1 MDETLTYHLEIQD
14 RWGGWH
20 QDELGGSVN
29 SFPTKEEALAMV
41 EELRPDFLPGAIFR
55 VVEGSCPTCV
65 EIKANG
71 GFGPRHNAS
80 TRCESGKYPHCT
92 CDTCF

>member
-1 MDETLTYHLEIQD
+1 MTYHLEVQD

-29 SFPTKEEALAMV
+29 AFPTKEEALAMV
-41 EELRPDFLPGAIFR
+41 EELRPDFRDATFR
-55 VVEGSCPTCV
+55 VVECPTCV
-65 EIKANG
+65 EIKASG
-71 GFGPRHNAS
+71 GFGPRHDAS
-80 TRCESGKYPHCT
+80 PRCESGKYPHCT